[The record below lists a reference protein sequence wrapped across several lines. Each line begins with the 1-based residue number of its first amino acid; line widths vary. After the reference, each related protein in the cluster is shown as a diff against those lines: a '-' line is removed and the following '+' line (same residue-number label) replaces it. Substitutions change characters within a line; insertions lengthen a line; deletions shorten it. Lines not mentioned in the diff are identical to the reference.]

1 MEQYFV
7 LLSASIALMFPPLFV
22 STNANFPDRLSQS
35 IARWVGETEELAW
48 AIFMPL
54 TKNNGICTLKTQR
67 VTYVSLTRGEIV
79 WNRNRLFLQEIV
91 PQVRCILVTMWVR
104 SKQE

>member
-54 TKNNGICTLKTQR
+54 TKNNGICTSSGS
-67 VTYVSLTRGEIV
+67 SLTCACLTGYTG
-79 WNRNRLFLQEIV
+79 Q
-91 PQVRCILVTMWVR
+91 RCETR
-104 SKQE
+104 KYS